1 MKAKTTDNERLTS
14 DMARKITASAKPRVN
29 RELYR
34 HVCQLIRAAAQVGH
48 NHTEIAIDYG
58 VAEQD
63 ALVKTL
69 TEDGFSV
76 TWNTVCGPRT
86 DDGGII
92 KISWR

>member
-1 MKAKTTDNERLTS
+1 MKAKTTDNGRFTA
-14 DMARKITASAKPRVN
+14 DMAKKITASAKPQVN

-34 HVCQLIRAAAQVGH
+34 RVCQLIRSAAQDGH
-48 NHTEIAIDYG
+48 NHTDVAIDYG
-58 VAEQD
+58 VTEQD

-86 DDGGII
+86 DDGGIL

>member
-1 MKAKTTDNERLTS
+1 MEAKTTDNGRLTA
-14 DMARKITASAKPRVN
+14 DMAKKITASAKPRVN

-34 HVCQLIRAAAQVGH
+34 RVCRAIRSAAQVGH
-48 NHTEIAIDYG
+48 NHTEIAIDCG
-58 VAEQD
+58 GSEQD

-69 TEDGFSV
+69 TGDGFSV

-86 DDGGII
+86 DDGGIL